1 MDLESESEPESDFFA
16 GVGVGVGSDF
26 FAGVGVGAG
35 VGLFCWSR
43 SWSRSRA
50 FLLESESEP
59 ESGDF
64 QTDSD
69 GLIKPSTCGSLQSQI
84 ERPEAKSL

>member
-1 MDLESESEPESDFFA
+1 MDLESEPESDFFA
-16 GVGVGVGSDF
+16 GVGVGSDF

-69 GLIKPSTCGSLQSQI
+69 GLVAYPIYVSFLGT
-84 ERPEAKSL
+84 